1 MLLKM
6 KFKLT
11 QNVTNTFKLTLFRIC
26 ITEMKLILIQLAINI
41 LFLLRYYIK
50 QSVLPVQTRPG
61 TIPTLEWKDES

>member
-1 MLLKM
+1 M

-41 LFLLRYYIK
+41 LFLLRYYI
-50 QSVLPVQTRPG
+50 SFASANQTRDDSDSG
-61 TIPTLEWKDES
+61 MKGRIIICCS